1 MRLRESVPGGN
12 RPTEPAPTTR
22 TPRARTHAR
31 TSPFARRLT
40 VALAT
45 VALVGSGPVL
55 ATAPATAQAPSAVAP
70 SSALAPVAAK
80 QVKLS
85 QAVYERRVKRH
96 VNRKRRNHGL
106 GRLRFARCTDGT
118 AERWARHLAAN
129 DAFYHQSMY
138 DILAKCDAVYAGE
151 TLGRGGMGPRKL
163 VRMWM
168 NSPPHRKVLLSNRS
182 KRIGI
187 GASTNADGAWV
198 VAANFMRF

>member
-1 MRLRESVPGGN
+1 MRLRVSNQN
-12 RPTEPAPTTR
+12 RP
-22 TPRARTHAR
+22 RAAR
-31 TSPFARRLT
+31 ANRLT

-45 VALVGSGPVL
+45 AALLGSGTVL
-55 ATAPATAQAPSAVAP
+55 ATAPATAQAPATVAP
-70 SSALAPVAAK
+70 SIALAPVAAK
-80 QVKLS
+80 QAKLP
-85 QAVYERRVKRH
+85 QGRYERRVKRQ
-96 VNRKRRNHGL
+96 VNRKRRHHGL
-106 GRLRFARCTDGT
+106 RRLRFAQCTDGT

-138 DILAKCDAVYAGE
+138 DIIEECSAVYAGE

-168 NSPPHRKVLLSNRS
+168 NSPPHRKVLLSKRS

-187 GASTNADGAWV
+187 GASTNSDGQWV